1 MNCRIKVSNI
11 LDVET
16 IGTVYSYIAVPSTL
30 IIQIPSQTAAGSSF
44 NYKVLRT
51 SNIKSLEVIS
61 KKIDS
66 SKIAKITEVDAS
78 QVPQITK
85 RNTEAIELKK
95 KTWNENATKEGQHI
109 FNSVYKTMPN
119 VRWKGT
125 SIIILDEVQIDPPY
139 GLDSIKSILKSHG
152 QEDDGIEE
160 SDAIRLVKK
169 IVDGVWLKFENEQ
182 KGG

>member
-1 MNCRIKVSNI
+1 MSNDNISKKLDSILGLEIKVSNI

-30 IIQIPSQTAAGSSF
+30 IIQVPSQTAAGSSF

-95 KTWNENATKEGQHI
+95 KLGMRTQLRK
-109 FNSVYKTMPN
+109 
-119 VRWKGT
+119 
-125 SIIILDEVQIDPPY
+125 
-139 GLDSIKSILKSHG
+139 DSIYSIPFTKLC
-152 QEDDGIEE
+152 QMLDGKERPL
-160 SDAIRLVKK
+160 SF
-169 IVDGVWLKFENEQ
+169 WMKFR
-182 KGG
+182 